1 MMARQLETLLVNAL
15 APLVS
20 GRMHP
25 VVIPQDCKL
34 PAIRYATVSAAP
46 DQSLCGSSGLMRNSV
61 QVDVYSLSYAE
72 VRSLRESVV
81 SAMQSFS
88 LTNLLTLEQEAY
100 EPDAKAYR
108 RILQFSI
115 SEQEA

>member
-1 MMARQLETLLVNAL
+1 MARNLETVLYNAL

-25 VVIPQDCKL
+25 VVLPQGVAL
-34 PAIRYATVSAAP
+34 PAIRYATVGASP
-46 DQSLCGSSGLMRNSV
+46 DQSLCGSSGLMRSAV
-61 QVDVYSLSYAE
+61 QVDLYALDYAA
-72 VRSLRESVV
+72 VRSLREQVV
-81 SAMQSFS
+81 SAMQSLS